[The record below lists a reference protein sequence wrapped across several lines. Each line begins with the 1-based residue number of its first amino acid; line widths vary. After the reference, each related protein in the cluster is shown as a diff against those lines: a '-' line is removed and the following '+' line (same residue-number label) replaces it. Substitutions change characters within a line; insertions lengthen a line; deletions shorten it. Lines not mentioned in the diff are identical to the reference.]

1 MLQNDWKRNLWK
13 FDNLNEDELNIKSNK
28 NDYVTNIIMTN
39 IIKHCRGERK
49 EE

>member
-28 NDYVTNIIMTN
+28 NDYVRNIIMTN

-49 EE
+49 DE